1 VRFREEAGE
10 RVAFA
15 ERYTPVGGLARLQG
29 SAEVQMPL
37 PGFDEKW
44 QTFAFLDGARIW
56 TPDDRFD
63 LDAGELEQDRFFLGT
78 GVGIG
83 YETVV
88 GAVQVALGYKLNPSA
103 LDVRDPDAVLEALE
117 TGQPLSSVPEDS
129 RRRFQLHFSIGATF

>member
-1 VRFREEAGE
+1 
-10 RVAFA
+10 
-15 ERYTPVGGLARLQG
+15 
-29 SAEVQMPL
+29 MPL